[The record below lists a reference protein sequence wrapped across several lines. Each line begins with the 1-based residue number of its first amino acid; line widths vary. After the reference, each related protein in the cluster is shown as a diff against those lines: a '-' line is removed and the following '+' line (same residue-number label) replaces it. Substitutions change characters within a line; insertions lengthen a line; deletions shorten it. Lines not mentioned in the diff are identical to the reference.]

1 MARNPKKQ
9 RMPMASCLIALLAA
23 ASLTTGTVAAYL
35 AVASN
40 EIKNTFSA
48 EDQVDPSVAET
59 FSGTK
64 KENVYVQVGDPGYA
78 VYVRAAIVVNWK
90 NSENDQEKVWSIAP
104 QPGEYSL
111 TIGEGWKKGTDGFY
125 YHLAPV
131 PSGESTAVLIT
142 ECSPIAQAPESGY
155 TLSVEVMTQ
164 TIQAL
169 GTTDDG
175 EIPAVQNAWGVRV
188 GGDGKLILQ

>member
-1 MARNPKKQ
+1 MARDPKKQ
-9 RMPMASCLIALLAA
+9 RMPMASWLIALLAA

-40 EIKNTFSA
+40 HIKNTFSA

-78 VYVRAAIVVNWK
+78 VYVRAAIVVTWK
-90 NSENDQEKVWSIAP
+90 NSGDQVWSAAP

-111 TIGEGWKKGTDGFY
+111 TIGEGWEKGTDGFY

-131 PSGESTAVLIT
+131 QSGGSTAVLIK
-142 ECSPIAQAPESGY
+142 ECSPIDQAPESGY
-155 TLSVEVMTQ
+155 TLSVEIMTQ

-169 GTTDDG
+169 GTKDDG
-175 EIPAVQNAWGVRV
+175 EIPAVQDAWGVGV
-188 GGDGKLILQ
+188 GGDGKLILPQ

>member
-1 MARNPKKQ
+1 MARDPKKQ
-9 RMPMASCLIALLAA
+9 RMPMASWLIALLAA

-48 EDQVDPSVAET
+48 EDQVDPTVSET

-78 VYVRAAIVVNWK
+78 VYVRAAIVVTWK
-90 NSENDQEKVWSIAP
+90 NSDDQVWSAAP
-104 QPGEYSL
+104 QPEEYSL
-111 TIGEGWKKGTDGFY
+111 TIGEGWKKGADGFY

-131 PSGESTAVLIT
+131 PSGESTEVLIK

-155 TLSVEVMTQ
+155 TLSVEIMTQ

-175 EIPAVQNAWGVRV
+175 EIPAVQDAWGVGV
-188 GGDGKLILQ
+188 GGDGKLILP

>member
-9 RMPMASCLIALLAA
+9 RMPMASWLIALLAA

-48 EDQVDPSVAET
+48 EDQVDPSVSET

-78 VYVRAAIVVNWK
+78 VYVRAAIVVTWK
-90 NSENDQEKVWSIAP
+90 NRDNDQLVWSAAP

-131 PSGESTAVLIT
+131 PSGGSTEVLIK

-155 TLSVEVMTQ
+155 TLSVEIMTQ

-175 EIPAVQNAWGVRV
+175 EIPAVQDAWGVRV
-188 GGDGKLILQ
+188 GGDGKLILP

>member
-9 RMPMASCLIALLAA
+9 RMPMASWLIALLAA

-40 EIKNTFSA
+40 YIENTFSA
-48 EDQVDPSVAET
+48 ENQVDPSVAET

-78 VYVRAAIVVNWK
+78 VYVRAAIVVTWK
-90 NSENDQEKVWSIAP
+90 NSDDKVWSAAP
-104 QPGEYSL
+104 QPEEYSL
-111 TIGEGWKKGTDGFY
+111 TIGEGWEKGTDGFY

-131 PSGESTAVLIT
+131 QSGGSTKVLIT
-142 ECSPIAQAPESGY
+142 ECSPIDQAPESGY
-155 TLSVEVMTQ
+155 TLSVEIMAQ

-175 EIPAVQNAWGVRV
+175 EIPAVQDAWDVGV
-188 GGDGKLILQ
+188 GGDGMLILR